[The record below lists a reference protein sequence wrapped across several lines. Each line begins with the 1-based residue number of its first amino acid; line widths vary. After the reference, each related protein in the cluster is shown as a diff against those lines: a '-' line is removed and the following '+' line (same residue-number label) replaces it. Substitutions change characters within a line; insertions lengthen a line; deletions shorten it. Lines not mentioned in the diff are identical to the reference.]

1 MLVQPAN
8 EKKLL
13 CAGEAAA
20 CINTLTYVL
29 QERIIGQSEA
39 VRALAR
45 AMWRARTGLKD
56 PRRPIAAMLFAG
68 GTGVGKTETTK
79 VMSASQ
85 PRQQALCYLDECPA
99 AQSLPQRTC
108 IGSVDPVINR
118 LCSHHSRCCQDLVL

>member
-1 MLVQPAN
+1 MHQRQSLLVAHTCSIHQAST
-8 EKKLL
+8 
-13 CAGEAAA
+13 CD
-20 CINTLTYVL
+20 L

-79 VMSASQ
+79 VMSA
-85 PRQQALCYLDECPA
+85 RQNWL
-99 AQSLPQRTC
+99 
-108 IGSVDPVINR
+108 
-118 LCSHHSRCCQDLVL
+118 

>member
-1 MLVQPAN
+1 MSAVPASCIQLTHSLFFAHG
-8 EKKLL
+8 K
-13 CAGEAAA
+13 AAA
-20 CINTLTYVL
+20 YTNCSGYIQ

-79 VMSASQ
+79 VMRKPDAAASCVLKGQMSGTQSPSAAHLHCVQ
-85 PRQQALCYLDECPA
+85 
-99 AQSLPQRTC
+99 
-108 IGSVDPVINR
+108 
-118 LCSHHSRCCQDLVL
+118 